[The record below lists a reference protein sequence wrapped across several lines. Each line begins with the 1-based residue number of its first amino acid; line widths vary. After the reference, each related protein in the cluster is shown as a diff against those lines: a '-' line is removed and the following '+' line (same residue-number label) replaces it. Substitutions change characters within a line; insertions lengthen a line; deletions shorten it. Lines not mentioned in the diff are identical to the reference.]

1 MIEERRRRIDLQIE
15 TVQASVALLRSTSL
29 SSVVAHRSDSVTLSN
44 REEIDINKQ
53 LEELRSR
60 IMAQEAEL
68 EILRKERLR
77 TMRIMDSMDEETL
90 YDESP

>member
-29 SSVVAHRSDSVTLSN
+29 SSVIAHRSDSDTLSN

-77 TMRIMDSMDEETL
+77 IMDSMDEETL

>member
-1 MIEERRRRIDLQIE
+1 MIEERRRRIDLQIK

-29 SSVVAHRSDSVTLSN
+29 SSVIAHRSDSVTLSN

-77 TMRIMDSMDEETL
+77 IMDSMDEETL

>member
-29 SSVVAHRSDSVTLSN
+29 SSVIAHRSDSVTLSN
-44 REEIDINKQ
+44 HEEIDINKQ

-77 TMRIMDSMDEETL
+77 IMDSMDEETL